1 MSQIFY
7 TEVDKNLQS
16 ELNARSLA
24 GYKRTNRDINY
35 MIAKI
40 ANVEIVAMR
49 DTKGEASLLRIGG
62 KRVRTRSYLPS
73 GKHGFLNSDKLSD
86 DINTINW
93 FDQVKDYK
101 LKFGG
106 SEFIFSQ
113 KEPGP
118 DVYNRPNVQQRIP
131 PYIVSSEIAIG
142 DHSMGLL
149 NTATVIINVPNMQR
163 DLDVIEQVFMRPG
176 RRVKLTYAHPES
188 AIITEGSLTNKVL
201 PSDKKLQALYP
212 GDAFALREKKQQIKK
227 MNEIVFEG
235 LIVNFD
241 LSIQTDFTAQI
252 TLTLRGTSN
261 VYTDVSM
268 FINGSDEQ
276 DYNIE
281 ETEIKSETRS
291 IRPDFNRK
299 PTFSGLSNS
308 GLSNPFDQS
317 TQFGI
322 SSSLTENNQTFLQQ
336 NASLPIDEKAFEI
349 ADEPVVVYNLYDAL
363 YDYIN
368 EIHEKNVINDLGIKP
383 TVESKEFKH
392 KVFSEEDQKLFDE
405 EVTKFRLSPIKT
417 TIGTGTGAGPPPSQ
431 EEIDES
437 VKSITDQWYLFGDGS
452 GESTPDEEIPD
463 NIDRYITLGTLIDF
477 INTHVLTKLRS
488 VVSTPNII
496 CDDGVCFSN
505 YFEQMCSIDPQNVLL
520 LPADDKRGDITDKST
535 TEKYGSKETGLIYFK
550 DVFGTPGTTSTPEQ
564 SFWKG
569 YQSTVAVAVS
579 DIQSGTGAGL
589 TTGVPII
596 KTRNEKL
603 AHPSRIFLNLNVIK
617 TLFYNIDEN
626 GSFTGAKNV
635 NFKLNDFLISISDTI
650 KEATCGVV
658 NMKLIT
664 HPDPK
669 FDDVLLYYDANFG
682 GTIIDKNE
690 VKPYSVPMTARLIN
704 KQTPVKGN
712 TVPLKDEG
720 DTIGSIVQDF
730 SFTAK
735 MPSSVSTLSY
745 VLNQSPDEISEEDIA
760 PYVNLMYQHGSKEQ
774 IKKLKERYEKTHK
787 KYTRELNQTK
797 VKFAKHSEESKVN
810 LIKALKNYIQFPLDK
825 PEDSLKIMSPIFPF
839 DASFTMDGINGLRY
853 GDVLEFDILPT
864 NYRVNTVFSIIG
876 VNHTV
881 SQEGEW
887 KTAVKC
893 IMRPRIGL

>member
-16 ELNARSLA
+16 ELTARSLA
-24 GYKRTNRDINY
+24 GYNRTNRDINY
-35 MIAKI
+35 MIAKV
-40 ANVEIVAMR
+40 ANVEIVAMTNPSG
-49 DTKGEASLLRIGG
+49 DATLLRLGG
-62 KRVRTRSYLPS
+62 KQVRFSNYLPS
-73 GKHGFLNSDKLSD
+73 GKNGFLNSDKLSE

-93 FDQVKDYK
+93 TDQIKDYK
-101 LKFGG
+101 QTYGG
-106 SEFIFSQ
+106 VEFAFSQ
-113 KEPGP
+113 KEPMP
-118 DVYNRPNVQQRIP
+118 DVYKRPNVQQRIP

-149 NTATVIINVPNMQR
+149 NTATVIINIPNMQR

-176 RRVKLTYAHPES
+176 RRVKLTYAHPEL

-212 GDAFALREKKQQIKK
+212 GNVSDLRQKKQQIKK

-276 DYNIE
+276 DYNIAE
-281 ETEIKSETRS
+281 QEIKSETRS
-291 IRPDFNRK
+291 KRPDFNRS
-299 PTFSGLSNS
+299 PTFSGLSNP

-322 SSSLTENNQTFLQQ
+322 NSSLTENNQTFLQQ

-368 EIHEKNVINDLGIKP
+368 EIHEKNVMNDLGIKP
-383 TVESKEFKH
+383 TVNSKEFKH
-392 KVFSEEDQKLFDE
+392 KVFSEEDQKKFDE

-417 TIGTGTGAGPPPSQ
+417 TINTGNGAGPPPSQ

-463 NIDRYITLGTLIDF
+463 NVDRYITLGTLIDF
-477 INTHVLTKLRS
+477 INTRVLTKLRS
-488 VVSTPNII
+488 VVSSPNII

-520 LPADDKRGDITDKST
+520 LPADDKRGDVSDKST
-535 TEKYGSKETGLIYFK
+535 TEKYGSRETGLIYFK
-550 DVFGTPGTTSTPEQ
+550 DVFGTPNITSTPEQ
-564 SFWKG
+564 SVWKG
-569 YQSTVAVAVS
+569 YQSAVTIS
-579 DIQSGTGAGL
+579 DIQSGTGTGL

-596 KTRNEKL
+596 KTRTEKL
-603 AHPSRIFLNLNVIK
+603 AHPSRIFLNLNLIK
-617 TLFYNIDEN
+617 NLFYNTNEDGTTE
-626 GSFTGAKNV
+626 GKNV

-650 KEATCGVV
+650 KEATCGVI

-664 HPDPK
+664 HPDPT
-669 FDDVLLYYDANFG
+669 FDDILLYYDANFG
-682 GTIIDKNE
+682 GTLIDKNE
-690 VKPYSVPMTARLIN
+690 VKPYSVPMTARIIN

-745 VLNQSPDEISEEDIA
+745 VLNQNPDEISEEDIA

-774 IKKLKERYEKTHK
+774 INKLKERYEKTHK
-787 KYTRELNQTK
+787 KYTRELFKTK
-797 VKFAKHSEESKVN
+797 VKFGKNSEESKVN

-876 VNHTV
+876 VTHTV